1 MGADLQVRLMCESLH
16 VTKEFVMRGGEQVGR
31 DRERL
36 VCALN
41 AMIFFL
47 RRSIIAHAPLPDTIP
62 ELFDYTLQTSS
73 TSAYTTSLR
82 LREHSRMA
90 LRKCSLC

>member
-1 MGADLQVRLMCESLH
+1 MIRSVESVIVMGADLRVRLMCESLH
-16 VTKEFVMRGGEQVGR
+16 VTNEFVMRGGEQVGR

-47 RRSIIAHAPLPDTIP
+47 ED
-62 ELFDYTLQTSS
+62 Q
-73 TSAYTTSLR
+73 
-82 LREHSRMA
+82 
-90 LRKCSLC
+90 